1 MLHNLSVQE
10 VQNNVANE
18 TDIEVLRNALVLANQ
33 MIVTLDETVVS
44 LLDQLEEVLEENE
57 ALFADA
63 ERYTLVKFTLPAM
76 LEIATTAGAN
86 SPQLAE
92 VFGRLTP
99 ETLDESLDSAIAH
112 GALEEL
118 REAYEADQAEA
129 AQGSRLD

>member
-1 MLHNLSVQE
+1 MLHNLSVEE
-10 VQNNVANE
+10 VQNNVASE
-18 TDIEVLRNALVLANQ
+18 TNIEVLRNALILANQ
-33 MIVTLDETVVS
+33 LITALDQTVVS
-44 LLDQLEEVLEENE
+44 LLDDLEEALEENE

-76 LEIATTAGAN
+76 LEIATKAGAN

-99 ETLDESLDSAIAH
+99 DTLDEALDSAIAH
-112 GALEEL
+112 GALDEL
-118 REAYEADQAEA
+118 RAAYEADQAEA